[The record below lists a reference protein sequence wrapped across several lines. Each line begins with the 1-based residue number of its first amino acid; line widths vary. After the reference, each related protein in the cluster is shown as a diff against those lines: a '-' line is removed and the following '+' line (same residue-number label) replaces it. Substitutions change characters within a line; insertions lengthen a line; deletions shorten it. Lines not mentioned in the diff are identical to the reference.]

1 MHSKLNFLVTLLLVC
16 YRTGRL
22 EEPFNILAHVH
33 KKRPPTAPLTASVS
47 VSPSHECFINAG
59 TAKASLSRFV
69 TQTAL
74 CASLKQR
81 FDASII
87 TAFRS
92 KSDFCTSKYNN
103 HQLRIVTCK
112 NGYEEFFFFF

>member
-1 MHSKLNFLVTLLLVC
+1 MYYMLNFVVTLVLVC
-16 YRTGRL
+16 YRAGRL
-22 EEPFNILAHVH
+22 EEPINILAHVR
-33 KKRPPTAPLTASVS
+33 KKRPPTAPLSASVS
-47 VSPSHECFINAG
+47 VSASHECFINAG

-74 CASLKQR
+74 CASLTQR

-92 KSDFCTSKYNN
+92 KSDFCTSRFNN
-103 HQLRIVTCK
+103 HQLRIVTFK
-112 NGYEEFFFFF
+112 NRDEEFFF